1 MLVAARGQEANLMTE
16 RKAPWARPATD
27 PTLPPRLRAL
37 AGRQGEVTSRT
48 ARWLS
53 AAAPGVRASVLACW
67 SASAA
72 LVGTAIANPLPAV
85 YPDMWLALAG
95 AAAGLAAAMGLQ
107 FSPVRELAES
117 GDRIVC
123 PHELDGPCRIILAK
137 AQSAIETTL
146 RSEIRAAG
154 LLEADEP
161 TLRRHEWEI
170 ATALR
175 RVTDLRAIHAEQRP
189 AGSMTVRVLES
200 QQRALDVAQEATA
213 ARVAALERFA
223 ARVAAADAA
232 YRDWRDALQLSG
244 LNDKYLDLVAATAAD
259 ETAIAELAELSDR
272 AAITASALQ
281 DSLHAASQSA
291 ELLAI

>member
-1 MLVAARGQEANLMTE
+1 MTE
-16 RKAPWARPATD
+16 GKAPWARPATD

-37 AGRQGEVTSRT
+37 AGRQDEVTSRT

-53 AAAPGVRASVLACW
+53 AAAPSVRASVLACW

-72 LVGTAIANPLPAV
+72 LLGTAIANPLSAV

-95 AAAGLAAAMGLQ
+95 AAAGLAAVLGTQ
-107 FSPVRELAES
+107 FSPMRELAES
-117 GDRIVC
+117 GDRVVC
-123 PHELDGPCRIILAK
+123 PHELDGPCRTILAR

-170 ATALR
+170 AAALR
-175 RVTDLRAIHAEQRP
+175 RVTGLRAIHAEQRP
-189 AGSMTVRVLES
+189 AGSMTVRVLKS
-200 QQRALDVAQEATA
+200 QQRALEVAQAATA

-223 ARVAAADAA
+223 AQVAAADAA
-232 YRDWRDALQLSG
+232 YRDWRDALHLSG

-259 ETAIAELAELSDR
+259 ETAIAELADLSDR
-272 AAITASALQ
+272 AAITTSVLQ

>member
-1 MLVAARGQEANLMTE
+1 MTE
-16 RKAPWARPATD
+16 RKTPWARPATD

-72 LVGTAIANPLPAV
+72 LLGTAIANPLP
-85 YPDMWLALAG
+85 DMYAGTWLALAG
-95 AAAGLAAAMGLQ
+95 AAGGAAAVLGLR

-123 PHELDGPCRIILAK
+123 PYELDGPCRSILAR
-137 AQSAIETTL
+137 AQLAIETVV
-146 RSEIRAAG
+146 RAEVRAAG

-175 RVTDLRAIHAEQRP
+175 RVTGLRAVHASQRP
-189 AGSMTVRVLES
+189 AGSMTASVLQS

-213 ARVAALERFA
+213 ARAAALERFA
-223 ARVAAADAA
+223 AQVASADAA
-232 YRDWRDALQLSG
+232 YRDWQDALELSG
-244 LNDKYLDLVAATAAD
+244 LNDRYLDLVAATAAD
-259 ETAIAELAELSDR
+259 EIAIAELTDLTDR
-272 AAITASALQ
+272 AAITSSALQ
-281 DSLHAASQSA
+281 DSLHAASQTA
-291 ELLAI
+291 EVLAI

>member
-1 MLVAARGQEANLMTE
+1 MTE
-16 RKAPWARPATD
+16 RKTPWARPTTD

-72 LVGTAIANPLPAV
+72 LVGAAIANPLPGV
-85 YPDMWLALAG
+85 YTDTWLALAG
-95 AAAGLAAAMGLQ
+95 VAGGAAAVLGLRL
-107 FSPVRELAES
+107 SPVRELAES
-117 GDRIVC
+117 SDRVVC
-123 PHELDGPCRIILAK
+123 PYELDGPCRSILAK
-137 AQSAIETTL
+137 AQWAIETVL
-146 RSEIRAAG
+146 RSEVRAAG

-175 RVTDLRAIHAEQRP
+175 RVTGLRAIHAAQRP
-189 AGSMTVRVLES
+189 AGSMTVSVLQS

-213 ARVAALERFA
+213 ARTAALERFA
-223 ARVAAADAA
+223 AQVASADAA
-232 YRDWRDALQLSG
+232 YRDWRDALELSG
-244 LNDKYLDLVAATAAD
+244 LNDRYLDLVAATAAD
-259 ETAIAELAELSDR
+259 EIAIAELTDLTDR
-272 AAITASALQ
+272 AAITSSALQ
-281 DSLHAASQSA
+281 DSLHAASQAA
-291 ELLAI
+291 EVLAI